1 VCDGTIEDASMADK
15 QKKAVPDQEPSH
27 PSYAVPRREQRYPVT
42 AVYQRYVSLKVK
54 IDDVFVPVIL
64 HNFSG
69 NGVLFESSVPFEI
82 GSHADCAISISQSLS
97 REISFAIRVKRCQT
111 KSNTFLVGAVIETV
125 ADATWFRVFKE
136 VHDYIVQRKGDVY

>member
-1 VCDGTIEDASMADK
+1 MADD
-15 QKKAVPDQEPSH
+15 QKKHVPDRDPSH
-27 PSYAVPRREQRYPVT
+27 PSSAVPRREQRYPVT

-69 NGVLFESSVPFEI
+69 SGVLFESSVPFKI

-97 REISFAIRVKRCQT
+97 REIAFAIRVKRCQT
-111 KSNTFLVGAVIETV
+111 KNDAFFVGAVIETV
-125 ADATWFRVFKE
+125 ADATWFRVFRE
-136 VHDYIVQRKGDVY
+136 VHDYIMQRKGDVY